1 MRRIPVDN
9 PATHL
14 ELTMVH
20 EAMVL
25 EYSGR
30 HLAMIDLAAS
40 LKLRSTFRDRLRV
53 LPVRH
58 GRQPR
63 RPVAGRGSAASP
75 GCSRLAA
82 GRRAL
87 GVAEMSIAKMRVF
100 RVPNFL
106 GAALMLGLLGVLLL
120 FVSRGM

>member
-1 MRRIPVDN
+1 
-9 PATHL
+9 
-14 ELTMVH
+14 MVH

-30 HLAMIDLAAS
+30 HLAMIELAAS
-40 LKLRSTFRDRLRV
+40 LKLTLYIAMIACVFVPLGMASGPGQVVPDAIGATAWLAKMAVGGV
-53 LPVRH
+53 L
-58 GRQPR
+58 
-63 RPVAGRGSAASP
+63 
-75 GCSRLAA
+75 
-82 GRRAL
+82 L
-87 GVAEMSIAKMRVF
+87 GVAETSVAKMRVF